1 MQHGPKEHHQGVHQR
16 RDRYRLA
23 AGTLH
28 TRRRLRKDA
37 AQGLQSERAALG
49 ETGERFD
56 GRTHRPN
63 RQMPLGSAVIPN
75 GRKIKTETR
84 MSEDIRVSC
93 IRSANYLRYT
103 FV

>member
-49 ETGERFD
+49 ETGERLD
-56 GRTHRPN
+56 GRAHRPN
-63 RQMPLGSAVIPN
+63 RQMPLGSAVVPN
-75 GRKIKTETR
+75 GREVKTKPGCLV
-84 MSEDIRVSC
+84 DIRVSC
-93 IRSANYLRYT
+93 IRSADYLRYT